1 MRDSRITSKQRLEHI
16 IESISAIEG
25 FIKEHSKESFLG
37 NSILINA
44 VLFQFA
50 IIGEAII
57 HVDNEVLD
65 KYSYPW
71 YKVRAFRN
79 FKVHEYHAIEFRIV
93 WESAYKDLPELK
105 KMVLYILQNEF

>member
-1 MRDSRITSKQRLEHI
+1 MKDTRITSKQRLEHI
-16 IESISAIEG
+16 VESISVIEG
-25 FIKEHSKESFLG
+25 FIKEHSKESFLN
-37 NSILINA
+37 NSILVNA

-57 HVDNEVLD
+57 HVDYEVLD

-79 FKVHEYHAIEFRIV
+79 FIIHEYHAIEFRII
-93 WESAYKDLPELK
+93 WESAKKDLPELK
-105 KMVLYILQNEF
+105 EMVLTILNTEF